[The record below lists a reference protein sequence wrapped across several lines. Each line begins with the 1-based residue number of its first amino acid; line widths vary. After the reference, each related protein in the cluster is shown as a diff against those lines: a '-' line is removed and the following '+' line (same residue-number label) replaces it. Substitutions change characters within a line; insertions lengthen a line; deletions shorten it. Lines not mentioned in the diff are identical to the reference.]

1 MSIRVRFTL
10 ALTMVGVVLFGMYA
24 LLSYRSERDDLRT
37 STTREIAIVG
47 RSLELSLGNALRDRQ
62 QADIDQALAL
72 LEVLPPSPGIHL
84 FGLDGRPI
92 AHSRNASIDGAIEQL
107 VARAVASRTELVAF
121 DPPDDPTR
129 LVFAAPLTGADG
141 ALLGSVAV
149 ARPVDDLAADLARTR
164 GRLFVTVAVFLLA
177 TIAAGVGLGTLQV
190 TRPIGRLLDGV
201 RQVREGDFRSR
212 VRSGGRDEI
221 GRLVDEF
228 NATIGVL
235 DSERARAEAEA
246 DARARLE
253 RGLQQIDK
261 LVTIGQ
267 LSAGLAHEIG
277 SPLQVLSGRASTL
290 LAHPDPEVRR
300 QAEQLVAQCDRITR
314 VVEQLLS
321 FGRRKAAAVAP
332 CDLAEPVRAVID
344 LLAGEAR
351 RRGIALAMEIDDRPH
366 QIDGDRDQIQ
376 QIALNLVKNAL
387 AATPA
392 GGAIAVRIDRAGER
406 VRLCVRDSG
415 AGIDPDTRARLFEPF
430 FTTRA
435 SEGGTGLGLA
445 VVRSIADEHR
455 AKVDVS
461 SQPGRGAEFVVSFPA
476 REEVRRG

>member
-1 MSIRVRFTL
+1 MSIRFRFTL
-10 ALTMVGVVLFGMYA
+10 ALTAVGLVLFGMYA
-24 LLSYRSERDDLRT
+24 LLAYRSERDDLQT
-37 STTREIAIVG
+37 STTREIALIG
-47 RSLELSLGNALRDRQ
+47 RSLEISLGNALRDRQ
-62 QADIDQALAL
+62 HADIDESLVL
-72 LEVLPPSPGIHL
+72 LEAFAPNLGIYIL
-84 FGLDGRPI
+84 APDGRPI
-92 AHSRNASIDGAIEQL
+92 AHTRNAPFDAAIERL
-107 VARAVASRTELVAF
+107 TARAVAGRAELVAF
-121 DPPDDPTR
+121 DPPEDPMR
-129 LVFAAPLTGADG
+129 LVFAGPLTADDG
-141 ALLGSVAV
+141 SLLGSIAI
-149 ARPVDDLAADLARTR
+149 ARRVDDLAEDLARTR
-164 GRLFVTVAVFLLA
+164 ERLLLTVVGFLLA
-177 TIAAGVGLGTLQV
+177 TVAAGMVLGTLQV
-190 TRPIGRLLDGV
+190 TRPIARLLDGV

-212 VRSGGRDEI
+212 VRSGRRDEI

-228 NATIGVL
+228 NATIGIL
-235 DSERARAEAEA
+235 DSERSRAETEA

-277 SPLQVLSGRASTL
+277 SPLQVLSGRASAL
-290 LAHPDPEVRR
+290 LAHADPEVRR

-332 CDLAEPVRAVID
+332 CDLAEPVRAVIE

-351 RRGIALAMEIDDRPH
+351 RRGLALAMEVDGRSH
-366 QIDGDRDQIQ
+366 RIDGDRDQIQ

-392 GGAIAVRIDRAGER
+392 GGTIVVRIDRVAES
-406 VRLCVRDSG
+406 VRLCVRDTG
-415 AGIDPDTRARLFEPF
+415 TGIDPPTQARLFEPF

-435 SEGGTGLGLA
+435 AEGGTGLGLA

-455 AKVDVS
+455 AKVDVYS
-461 SQPGRGAEFVVSFPA
+461 EPGCGAEFVVSFPA
-476 REEVRRG
+476 REEARRG